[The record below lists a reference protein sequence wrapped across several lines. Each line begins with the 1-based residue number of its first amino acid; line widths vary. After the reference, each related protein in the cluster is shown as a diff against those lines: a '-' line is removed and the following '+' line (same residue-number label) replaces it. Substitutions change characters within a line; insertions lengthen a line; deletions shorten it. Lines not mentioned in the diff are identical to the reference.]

1 MNSSYKKNDEKLIN
15 LNLEVLGVRDKDIDS
30 IVKETKNVTKMVFEQ
45 IFLVMLYTRQLIL
58 HSENGTNVQARLKL
72 IDIVFNVE
80 GSSNRNEISEVRS
93 NILQMME
100 ANKGSNDVVLELQLL
115 KDKTKTDAIDKIL
128 TSIQNAQ
135 IAFAPL
141 DNIHGIK
148 PDLKGSEKQYTY
160 YEMYASLK
168 YTMTIFQKFLNSP
181 LYDESTVR
189 LVLFEKI
196 KLKSNIEDFRNN
208 DGRWISEYSLSD
220 EKKKMLNLLKKEH
233 YAEVIKE
240 DGVLEKNA
248 LLKSIRAD
256 IAIKLGAWANDI
268 FSHIY
273 DNNCSSIISYG
284 SNVMRSNE
292 TNFFEVT
299 NDKDRLQVTVSIDRA
314 PLEDIYKLNQLEQLM
329 DSIKNALKAS
339 LESRNQIYRDF
350 ESEGLNHTELRD
362 AQEQAYIEEQKERK
376 NENKINNED
385 ALTTLSEWYTENSIG
400 LFRKRDQIPLAIVSL
415 IDFDLYNPLSE
426 VNKCLDDACR
436 VQDAYN
442 YSRQTK
448 IQSKNLSKKSPI
460 KERNKLITYIVSL
473 YLCLDAH
480 NYKDFSREGKITY
493 SIKNDER
500 IASSSYEVS
509 EDPMMFSWSVFK
521 TIGQPE
527 WQHNRLY
534 QKLDTSFDEDEQNKM
549 MYRFKKIPIS
559 IRNNEGRRVKILS
572 EDTTEDVLET
582 LVNFVTNQ
590 PSTKPYP
597 YNSSFPLPLRIRK
610 K

>member
-15 LNLEVLGVRDKDIDS
+15 LNLEILGVRDKDIDS

-58 HSENGTNVQARLKL
+58 HPENGTNVQARLKL
-72 IDIVFNVE
+72 IDIIFNVE
-80 GSSNRNEISEVRS
+80 DSSNRSEISKVRS
-93 NILQMME
+93 DILHMME
-100 ANKGSNDVVLELQLL
+100 ANKGSNNVVLELQLL

-189 LVLFEKI
+189 LALFEKI
-196 KLKSNIEDFRNN
+196 KLKSNIEGFKNN
-208 DGRWISEYSLSD
+208 YGQWISEYNLSD
-220 EKKKMLNLLKKEH
+220 EKKKMLNLLKKDH

-240 DGVLEKNA
+240 DGVLKKNA
-248 LLKSIRAD
+248 LLKSVRAD

-268 FSHIY
+268 FSQIHA
-273 DNNCSSIISYG
+273 NNCSSTISHSSNII
-284 SNVMRSNE
+284 RSNE

-299 NDKDRLQVTVSIDRA
+299 NNQNHTQVTVSIDRA

-329 DSIKNALKAS
+329 DSIKSALEAS

-350 ESEGLNHTELRD
+350 EFEGLNHIELRD
-362 AQEQAYIEEQKERK
+362 AQNQAYVEEQEEKK

-385 ALTTLSEWYTENSIG
+385 ALTTLSEWYMENSIG

-415 IDFDLYNPLSE
+415 INFDLYNPLSE
-426 VNKCLDDACR
+426 VNKCLDDAFKAE
-436 VQDAYN
+436 QAYS
-442 YSRQTK
+442 YRRQANTK
-448 IQSKNLSKKSPI
+448 NNNPSKKSPI
-460 KERNKLITYIVSL
+460 KERNKLITYIISL

-480 NYKDFSREGKITY
+480 NFKDFRREGKITY

-500 IASSSYEVS
+500 IASNSYEVL
-509 EDPMMFSWSVFK
+509 EDPMMFPWSVFK
-521 TIGQPE
+521 TTGQPE

-534 QKLDTSFDEDEQNKM
+534 QKLDISFDEDKRNQM

-559 IRNNEGRRVKILS
+559 IRNSEGRRVRILS

-582 LVNFVTNQ
+582 LVSFVTNQ